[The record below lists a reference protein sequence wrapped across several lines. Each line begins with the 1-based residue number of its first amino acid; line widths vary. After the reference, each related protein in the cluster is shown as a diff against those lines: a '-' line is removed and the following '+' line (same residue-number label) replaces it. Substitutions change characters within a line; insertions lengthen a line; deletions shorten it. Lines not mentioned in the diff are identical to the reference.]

1 MLMYALIYI
10 KTDIS
15 EVFDGESALQLAAQV
30 LDEFDDEEI
39 GVGVLDAKLDKAVAK
54 KLGNASRHTIL
65 LPVIVNSVE
74 KTRQNCQTACV
85 IFILGGGGNT
95 EHLACPSRLG

>member
-1 MLMYALIYI
+1 MYAWIYI

-15 EVFDGESALQLAAQV
+15 EVFDGESVLQLAAQV

-54 KLGNASRHTIL
+54 KLGNA
-65 LPVIVNSVE
+65 
-74 KTRQNCQTACV
+74 
-85 IFILGGGGNT
+85 
-95 EHLACPSRLG
+95 

>member
-1 MLMYALIYI
+1 MNAIIYI

-54 KLGNASRHTIL
+54 KLGNA
-65 LPVIVNSVE
+65 
-74 KTRQNCQTACV
+74 
-85 IFILGGGGNT
+85 
-95 EHLACPSRLG
+95 